1 MPTEANPAEK
11 RLHALTHLPHRDWCE
26 VCVKARGKDTAHQQ
40 KEDIARIAENVDG
53 LEVVELDYTYME
65 DLKIL
70 TLYACAH
77 HGGAATAVERKGPY
91 PWIVAWI
98 VKRLNSMGILDLRLR
113 TDPEESITALA
124 RHVKAAWK
132 HRMFLEKTAELL
144 PTNLLEGLNDS
155 TARSRTRFG
164 QSRSSASRV

>member
-1 MPTEANPAEK
+1 MKITGAPAETQMMPVAVEEHVHSSAPAASAEESDVKLPRETRMPTEANPAEK
-11 RLHALTHLPHRDWCE
+11 RLYALTHLPHRDWCE

-77 HGGAATAVERKGPY
+77 HGGAATAVERKGP
-91 PWIVAWI
+91 
-98 VKRLNSMGILDLRLR
+98 
-113 TDPEESITALA
+113 
-124 RHVKAAWK
+124 
-132 HRMFLEKTAELL
+132 
-144 PTNLLEGLNDS
+144 
-155 TARSRTRFG
+155 
-164 QSRSSASRV
+164 